1 MDLIRKYQR
10 YRARFKA
17 DFLRVGLDQGH
28 SLPADARKN
37 DSIHFGDATVFLG
50 WHIGVLATEHFLLQK
65 GVLDS
70 AVLNPSDTLRELYF
84 ALKALERL
92 MRKAPD
98 AFESLFR
105 QHRDEAEGFF
115 IRDDVTVDLK
125 HQFGV
130 EGIASDFIAD
140 DRFQK
145 EESQDQLIHLLLGLA
160 LVKRFIPESVC
171 VQGTFL
177 VELSRQ
183 LAAKICTW
191 PSVTK
196 WIIKNPYWEHKRVAR
211 GSCAVFFSF
220 PIVVS
225 LRYIDDDETGLYT
238 TVRGFYKFLWRHLL
252 KYDLPCIYNP
262 TNCHLALT
270 LACISNSWGANSL
283 KHIYNL
289 SQRFDWPVYPML
301 NIAFHHELA
310 QQNST
315 ARRGR
320 YAADLIDNATSML
333 RDAPDD
339 GPSYEGSP
347 RGWKASHRFLAGT
360 YAQNFGFDH
369 HRGMRFSGVDFM
381 LLHNIY
387 QIIKSP

>member
-98 AFESLFR
+98 AFESLSR

-177 VELSRQ
+177 VSLVSAISRQ
-183 LAAKICTW
+183 NLHLAVCDKMDN
-191 PSVTK
+191 K
-196 WIIKNPYWEHKRVAR
+196 E
-211 GSCAVFFSF
+211 
-220 PIVVS
+220 S
-225 LRYIDDDETGLYT
+225 LLGTQKGRQRKL
-238 TVRGFYKFLWRHLL
+238 RGFLFLS
-252 KYDLPCIYNP
+252 DC
-262 TNCHLALT
+262 
-270 LACISNSWGANSL
+270 G
-283 KHIYNL
+283 L
-289 SQRFDWPVYPML
+289 SPV
-301 NIAFHHELA
+301 
-310 QQNST
+310 
-315 ARRGR
+315 
-320 YAADLIDNATSML
+320 
-333 RDAPDD
+333 
-339 GPSYEGSP
+339 
-347 RGWKASHRFLAGT
+347 HR
-360 YAQNFGFDH
+360 
-369 HRGMRFSGVDFM
+369 
-381 LLHNIY
+381 
-387 QIIKSP
+387 